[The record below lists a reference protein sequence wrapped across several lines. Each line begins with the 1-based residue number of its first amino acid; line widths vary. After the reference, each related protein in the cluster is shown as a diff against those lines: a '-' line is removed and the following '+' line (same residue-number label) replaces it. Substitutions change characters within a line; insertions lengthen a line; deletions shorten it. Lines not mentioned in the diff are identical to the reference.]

1 MNETPE
7 AATPNNALVA
17 PAPAATPAAAA
28 PAAKTVRLVRF
39 RNVSAVALPIPELNV
54 IVPKDGYSSPM
65 PEATPTIQAYVGG
78 GLFKEDVLDIAE
90 MPAQA
95 ITQGEPSRNDN
106 QGKVAPL
113 VAGPGQIAAPD
124 YSPIK
129 VTTTAE
135 KLKNYDNSAEVKKAL
150 ANTVISVGS
159 EQNPINL
166 FGEIPADEAVRLI
179 KAQAGGNFS
188 TEVSGGEYIAD
199 EAQKIIAS
207 ASGVVAA
214 PKPSSYKVPEGV
226 TPDLVPFFQQTPLQK
241 KIFIYKSANVAVLNK
256 IQAFETDPGT
266 LSCINERLTELGK

>member
-1 MNETPE
+1 MNDTT
-7 AATPNNALVA
+7 TPNPALVA
-17 PAPAATPAAAA
+17 PAPAPAPATPAAAA
-28 PAAKTVRLVRF
+28 PKAVRMLRF
-39 RNVSAVALPIPELNV
+39 KNVSPVALPIPELNV

-65 PEATPTIQAYVGG
+65 PEATPTIQAYVSGN
-78 GLFKEDVLDIAE
+78 LFKEEALSIAE

-95 ITQGEPSRNDN
+95 ITQGEPANNDN
-106 QGKVAPL
+106 AGKVAPL
-113 VAGPGQIAAPD
+113 VGGPASPTANLD
-124 YSPIK
+124 YLPLK
-129 VTTTAE
+129 VSTPAE